1 MKKNILKSA
10 FLLAIIG
17 GLSVAC
23 NVEPVP
29 QPDAAE
35 TVVTG
40 LEFCASHAG
49 VQTKTSLGAEP
60 DYNVLWSAGD
70 QISVNGILSNA
81 VAEEDHNKTSVR
93 FRVEGDLAV
102 PFNVLYPGTTEKN
115 VIVLPATQNY
125 FADNYDPAAYA
136 AYGEVVEENGDFSA
150 TLNNFC
156 GLVRFALNG
165 SATLSKIEVNALGG
179 EKLHG
184 TFTLADAFDGTFT
197 GGTAGTLTYNFGE
210 GLTLSKTDTYV
221 YIALPAQTY
230 AAGVEAKV
238 YQADGAFMRLKFWGD
253 DDGDGEGE
261 VLAGSDLR
269 AFASKTY
276 AAGRTEN
283 LVEAGK
289 LEAEDGGMPNVPAG
303 VTVALFNTMR
313 FDEEFRPSAMIDKSD
328 NAKALYRPYR
338 AIASSNEAMR
348 EAFGKVIYNTQ
359 ADIIGFTE
367 VDDNMNDYT
376 DANSIEKLAEAQGC
390 NYTYK
395 FFSSGISDDPLDVIL
410 GRTEQFEF
418 ANGFAY
424 NPDVLTLNDS
434 GRAWYNSSGTTN
446 YSTSSDDNSG
456 NPNRTYVWAK
466 FTHKASGKQFYF
478 FVTQLPNDTGNNTK
492 AANGINNFAAS
503 KAGSLPHI
511 LVGDMNNAD
520 HEKDECQEGAQK
532 LKEYWTDVY
541 DALDMAGTLP
551 SFYKTYPGTQSGTGK
566 DYHYSLLDFCNNH
579 PERRIDKIMTKGACS
594 PTSYKT
600 IRNTYTVPYE
610 GIGYK
615 KSQSAKDFKVEGKV
629 YISYTDEETKKRI
642 LESAE
647 SGEYKAGNKII
658 VVVDGQVSEIKD
670 LETDEEGKEIVNEN
684 VNKTTLWVEEEVDE
698 DVACYPSDHLALV
711 SYITLD

>member
-49 VQTKTSLGAEP
+49 VQTKTSLGADP

-93 FRVEGDLAV
+93 FRVEGDLTA

-184 TFTLADAFDGTFT
+184 TFTLADSFNGEFT
-197 GGTAGTLTYNFGE
+197 GGTEGTLTYSFGE
-210 GLTLSKTDTYV
+210 GLTLSATDTYV
-221 YIALPAQTY
+221 YISLPAQTY
-230 AAGVEAKV
+230 SAGVEAKV
-238 YQADGAFMRLKFWGD
+238 YQADGAFMRLKFWG
-253 DDGDGEGE
+253 EGE
-261 VLAGSDLR
+261 TLAGNEIR
-269 AFASKTY
+269 AFMSKTY

-313 FDEEFRPSAMIDKSD
+313 FDEEYRPSAIIDKSD
-328 NAKALYRPYR
+328 NAKALYRPEG

-348 EAFGKVIYNTQ
+348 EAFGKVIFNTH
-359 ADIIGFTE
+359 ADIIGFNEIEET
-367 VDDNMNDYT
+367 MNEYGDV
-376 DANSIEKLAEAQGC
+376 NSVQKLAEAQGC

-395 FFSSGISDDPLDVIL
+395 FFSSSQGGWFTTGELS
-410 GRTEQFEF
+410 F

-424 NPDVLTLNDS
+424 NADVLTLNES
-434 GRAWYNSSGTTN
+434 GRAWYDKDNSKN
-446 YSTSSDDNSG
+446 YSTSSDDNAG
-456 NPNRTYVWAK
+456 TPHRTYVWAK

-520 HEKDECQEGAQK
+520 HENDECQEGAQK
-532 LKEYWTDVY
+532 LVEYWSDVY

-551 SFYKTYPGTQSGTGK
+551 SFYKTYSGTQSGTGK
-566 DYHYSLLDFCNNH
+566 TYHYSILDFCKNH
-579 PERRIDKIMTKGACS
+579 PERRIDKIMTKGACTA
-594 PTSYKT
+594 TSYKT
-600 IRNTYTVPYE
+600 IRNSYTVHYS
-610 GIGYK
+610 GVGYK
-615 KSQSAKDFKVEGKV
+615 KGK
-629 YISYTDEETKKRI
+629 EK
-642 LESAE
+642 
-647 SGEYKAGNKII
+647 
-658 VVVDGQVSEIKD
+658 
-670 LETDEEGKEIVNEN
+670 DEEGNE
-684 VNKTTLWVEEEVDE
+684 TTVWIEEEVDE